1 MEALDRLVPDALA
14 GYERI
19 RTELRRDGALPASSK
34 ALLIASAAAVKGADA
49 LAGVELRRGRQLG
62 APESLVVLCAAALL
76 LSRGEVACARLL
88 AAAGPLGELGE
99 PRAPSAHDAQDYFRA
114 YNAGELPGRLRALLE
129 HAPGAFDG
137 YFRMH
142 QAVLSSDPQTDALA
156 ELALCTINAAEL
168 ETAFIA
174 IHAASARRRGVS
186 DGQLVEAVL
195 CAVPVAG
202 VAAWAAAAAAIFPDA

>member
-1 MEALDRLVPDALA
+1 MR
-14 GYERI
+14 
-19 RTELRRDGALPASSK
+19 
-34 ALLIASAAAVKGADA
+34 
-49 LAGVELRRGRQLG
+49 
-62 APESLVVLCAAALL
+62 
-76 LSRGEVACARLL
+76 
-88 AAAGPLGELGE
+88 
-99 PRAPSAHDAQDYFRA
+99 DAQAYFRA

-129 HAPGAFDG
+129 HAPESFDG

-156 ELALCTINAAEL
+156 ELALCAINAAEL
-168 ETAFIA
+168 ETGFIA

-195 CAVPVAG
+195 CAVPVGG